1 MRKIIIKSEKEDCKM
16 ISDTIK
22 QIRRTHYLSQ
32 TEFAN
37 RIGVTQ
43 GTISQWE
50 NGLTRPNLD
59 QLLSISSAFNVSVT
73 EIVNDQS
80 GPVRDFDAIN
90 IKRAAVPILGTI
102 ACGQRIT
109 PDTTPEGRADLPEGV
124 RADFALRCKGDSM
137 EPTLK
142 DGDIILIRK
151 QPEVENG
158 QIAAVNINGE
168 TTLKRVYVRGDG
180 LHLIADNPGYQP
192 IFIPAYSDEEI
203 IIHGLAVGYTRLFD

>member
-1 MRKIIIKSEKEDCKM
+1 M
-16 ISDTIK
+16 ISETIK
-22 QIRRTHYLSQ
+22 QIRKTHYLNQ

-43 GTISQWE
+43 GAVSQWE

-59 QLLSISSAFNVSVT
+59 QLRAISAAFNISVSDIVDET
-73 EIVNDQS
+73 EQ
-80 GPVRDFDAIN
+80 PRRDLDAIN
-90 IKRAAVPILGTI
+90 IRRSAVPILGTI

-109 PDTTPEGRADLPEGV
+109 PDTTPEGYADLTDGI

-142 DGDIILIRK
+142 DGDIILIRN

-158 QIAAVNINGE
+158 QIAAVNVNGE
-168 TTLKRVYVRGDG
+168 TTLKRVYMRGDG

-203 IIHGLAVGYTRLFD
+203 IIHGLAVGYTRLFA

>member
-1 MRKIIIKSEKEDCKM
+1 M
-16 ISDTIK
+16 ISETIK
-22 QIRRTHYLSQ
+22 QIRKTHYLNQ

-43 GTISQWE
+43 GAVSQWE
-50 NGLTRPNLD
+50 NGLTRPNFD
-59 QLLSISSAFNVSVT
+59 QLRAISAAFNMSVDD
-73 EIVNDQS
+73 IVAQLNDEPQ
-80 GPVRDFDAIN
+80 RELDAIN
-90 IKRAAVPILGTI
+90 IRRGTVPILGTI

-109 PDTTPEGRADLPEGV
+109 PDTTPEGYADLSDGI

-142 DGDIILIRK
+142 DGDIVLIRK

-158 QIAAVNINGE
+158 QIAAVNVNGE
-168 TTLKRVYVRGDG
+168 TTLKRVYFRGDG
-180 LHLIADNPGYQP
+180 LHMIADNPGYQP

-203 IIHGLAVGYTRLFD
+203 IIHGLAVGYTRLFA

>member
-1 MRKIIIKSEKEDCKM
+1 M
-16 ISDTIK
+16 ISETIK
-22 QIRRTHYLSQ
+22 QIRKTHYLNQ

-43 GTISQWE
+43 GAVSQWE

-59 QLLSISSAFNVSVT
+59 QLRAISAAFNMSVDD
-73 EIVNDQS
+73 IVAQLNDEPQ
-80 GPVRDFDAIN
+80 RELDAIN
-90 IKRAAVPILGTI
+90 IRRGAVPILGTI

-109 PDTTPEGRADLPEGV
+109 PDTTPEGHADLPEGI

-142 DGDIILIRK
+142 DGDIILIRR

-158 QIAAVNINGE
+158 QIAAVNVNGE

-180 LHLIADNPGYQP
+180 VHLIADNPGYQP
-192 IFIPAYSDEEI
+192 VFIPAYSDEEI

>member
-1 MRKIIIKSEKEDCKM
+1 M
-16 ISDTIK
+16 ISDKIK
-22 QIRRTHYLSQ
+22 QIRRTHYLNQ

-43 GTISQWE
+43 GAVSQWE
-50 NGLTRPNLD
+50 NGLTRPNFD
-59 QLLSISSAFNVSVT
+59 QLRAISAAFGIS
-73 EIVNDQS
+73 VNDIIDETEE
-80 GPVRDFDAIN
+80 PRRDFDAIN
-90 IKRAAVPILGTI
+90 IRRSAVPILGTI

-109 PDTTPEGRADLPEGV
+109 PDTTPEGYADLPDGIH
-124 RADFALRCKGDSM
+124 ADFALRCKGDSM

-142 DGDIILIRK
+142 DGDIILIRR

-158 QIAAVNINGE
+158 QIAAVNVNGE
-168 TTLKRVYVRGDG
+168 TTLKRVYFRSDG

-203 IIHGLAVGYTRLFD
+203 IIHGLAVGYTRIFD